1 MATTLIRNAAL
12 VATRDE
18 TRREIPGGG
27 LFLRDHVVEA
37 VGPTAE
43 LPSTAD
49 HVLDLDGHLVIPGL
63 INTHHH
69 LFQTLTRALP
79 GAQDAGLFDWLRT
92 LYPVWAELTD
102 EATYVSALVGLA
114 ELMRSGCTTAS
125 DHLYLFPNDV
135 TLDAEIQAAA
145 DLGIRFHATRGAMSV
160 AESKGGLPPD
170 RVVEDEAAILKDTR
184 RVIEAYHDPGRY
196 AMRRIGVA
204 PCSPFSV
211 SESLMREAAALARQY
226 GVRLHT
232 HLAEARDEEA
242 YCLQRYGRRPLA
254 YAEALGWAGADV
266 WDAHA
271 ISMNPGE
278 R

>member
-92 LYPVWAELTD
+92 LYPIWAGLTD
-102 EATYVSALVGLA
+102 EGAYTSALVGLA
-114 ELMRSGCTTAS
+114 ELLRAGCTTAS

-135 TLDAEIQAAA
+135 TLDAEIRAAA
-145 DLGIRFHATRGAMSV
+145 DLGIRFHATRGSMSLG
-160 AESKGGLPPD
+160 ESKGGLPPD
-170 RVVEDEAAILKDTR
+170 GVVENEAAILRDTR
-184 RVIEAYHDPGRY
+184 RVIETYHDSARF
-196 AMRRIGVA
+196 AMRRVAVA

-211 SESLMREAAALARQY
+211 TADLMRESAALARQY

-232 HLAEARDEEA
+232 
-242 YCLQRYGRRPLA
+242 
-254 YAEALGWAGADV
+254 
-266 WDAHA
+266 
-271 ISMNPGE
+271 
-278 R
+278 